1 SISTPRAAAAA
12 WRKYSCESR
21 IERLPPVAIEPHTR
35 LRRTCSAVEMNSVR
49 TFVQSHSSSSATSM
63 GSPVELPCP
72 ISERATRMRTLLSGL
87 TTIHAVSSGPFVFA
101 AAWERTGVGT
111 HSSSARPP
119 PTAVDTL
126 RKSRRDLRNGIVMIG
141 PIDSA
146 LRPILL
152 QYALCSGQFVI
163 PEVLPQLGLEE
174 LPRRGVRQLLD
185 EDDVVGHPPL
195 RHFALVEPEQVLAR
209 DARAGLP
216 DRDDERPLVPF
227 RVAHADHRGFR
238 DRRMRHGD
246 VLQIDRADPFSAR
259 LDHVLRAIGDLHKAV
274 RVDGGDVARGKPSVA
289 QGTAARALEVFVEY
303 PGPAHGEIAEGLAVA
318 RQVPAFAIDDFHFD
332 AIDRAP
338 LLELHLALFFAG
350 QRFMLAFERAEA
362 AERAHLRHPPGVLAL
377 DAVIVAESIDH
388 RRRAGRPS
396 DCDGF
401 QRAESE
407 IVLLHM
413 GKQCEPHGG
422 YAG

>member
-1 SISTPRAAAAA
+1 MPRFSASHSDAGTLHRCAAAAMTRAPARAPA
-12 WRKYSCESR
+12 WRKYSCEPR
-21 IERLPPVAIEPHTR
+21 IERLPPVAIDPHAR
-35 LRRTCSAVEMNSVR
+35 LRRRLSALDTNSVR

-63 GSPVELPCP
+63 GRPVELPCP
-72 ISERATRMRTLLSGL
+72 ISERATRMRTLLSGF
-87 TTIHAVSSGPFVFA
+87 TTVHAVSSGPFVFA

-146 LRPILL
+146 PGPVLL

-174 LPRRGVRQLLD
+174 LPRGGVRQLLD

-195 RHFALVEPEQVLAR
+195 RHLSRVEREQVPAR
-209 DARAGLP
+209 DARARLP

-227 RVAHADHRGFR
+227 RVAHADDRGLR

-246 VLQIDRADPFSAR
+246 VLQIDRADPFAAR

-274 RVDGGDVARGKPSVA
+274 RVDGGHVARGKPSVA
-289 QGTAARALEVFVEY
+289 QGIAARALEVFLEY
-303 PGPAHGEIAEGLAVA
+303 PGPAHEEIAEGLAVA
-318 RQVPAFAIDDFHFD
+318 RQLLALPVHDLHFD
-332 AIDRAP
+332 AVDRAP

-362 AERAHLRHPPGVLAL
+362 AERAHLRHPP
-377 DAVIVAESIDH
+377 
-388 RRRAGRPS
+388 
-396 DCDGF
+396 
-401 QRAESE
+401 
-407 IVLLHM
+407 
-413 GKQCEPHGG
+413 
-422 YAG
+422 